1 MLLRSGGRSNQDQ
14 EETTGAGGSF
24 LIQPV
29 DDSSGVHG
37 KDVPMVTQ
45 SPDMVNVTVPS
56 VVFSKAHNKE
66 EKKAR
71 AQKKIQDR
79 ALQAATQMLS
89 SYPGEWSWVE
99 RILTMVHSQHPAE
112 LIRTGSPDILCSA
125 LPTHWRSNKSLP
137 VVFKVVSLSGV
148 VEDGT
153 LVTLSAG
160 NDENYG
166 AELRNNQS
174 SMKDGVAKFTDL
186 RFVGRSGRGKS
197 FNLIITIHSSPVQVT
212 SSF

>member
-1 MLLRSGGRSNQDQ
+1 MVPDHLLQD
-14 EETTGAGGSF
+14 F
-24 LIQPV
+24 
-29 DDSSGVHG
+29 
-37 KDVPMVTQ
+37 
-45 SPDMVNVTVPS
+45 
-56 VVFSKAHNKE
+56 F
-66 EKKAR
+66 
-71 AQKKIQDR
+71 
-79 ALQAATQMLS
+79 
-89 SYPGEWSWVE
+89 GE
-99 RILTMVHSQHPAE
+99 QGE
-112 LIRTGSPDILCSA
+112 LVQTGSPCILCSP
-125 LPTHWRSNKSLP
+125 LPNHWRSNKSLP

-212 SSF
+212 SSL